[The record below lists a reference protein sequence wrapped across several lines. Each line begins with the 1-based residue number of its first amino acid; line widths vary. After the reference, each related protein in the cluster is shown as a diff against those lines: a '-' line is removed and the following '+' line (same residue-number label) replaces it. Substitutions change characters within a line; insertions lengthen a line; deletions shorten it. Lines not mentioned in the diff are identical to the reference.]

1 MPPPY
6 RAPPPGLIPN
16 NNNQHPPPP
25 PKGTNLPYSRFNASE
40 PNIGQ
45 YKSSPVGYRHTINHE
60 SSSTVQTNLK
70 QMLSM
75 PKHQT
80 LDMNGQSA
88 AIQHLRMQGLNN
100 DQRQQQFN
108 RNPHPEPGMQQQ
120 PSNDSYIGPD
130 NLRNAAN
137 KMFARNGNERSSGYN
152 GNMPPPVSYSNSQP
166 PTSQNNYHYQQ
177 NLNQSQ
183 HSLNQSLNQSMEMQL
198 TSEQQRQL
206 QNHPSRP
213 RQNSAED
220 PAKRNSYGNQSFRN
234 AIQTQGV
241 NPHPPKPGQ
250 QQRLPPQVPPK
261 PGSRSAS
268 KERPK
273 DPNAEENDHLETEL
287 NNILRGNARDSFEK
301 TNGSGTP
308 PLPALSP
315 SQSAS
320 QTPQSSPDFRV
331 KYKLNQ
337 STSNLNR
344 PDLLENE
351 NMKKTAGEVR
361 SGGSGSNSQGGRGDS
376 KATSAAIRRAAS
388 INTENQNIKERMK
401 ELKGIASKP
410 GLPDHPEDVASTTT
424 GLDLESVMALQ
435 TDLTSDEELS
445 TTIDLSDAQAIRKQL
460 DGLENMYTE
469 VLKLLGLR
477 KFGRPPAN
485 GDMKSGIA
493 RRKMYGSMS
502 SLPSV
507 SSIGS
512 RHLYGKDK
520 RKDERKNR
528 GGGKDKNYNKRFQR
542 LESHVVTLARSV
554 AHLSSEMRTQHV
566 IVQEIEA
573 LRAEVQ
579 QLKLNRGHHTG
590 SLPRGGVLEPQE
602 FFGNHPRVSQQTENR
617 VKKLTKFFGDEPPL
631 LRLYLKNL
639 GYEKYAG
646 IFEEAK
652 IGMLEL
658 PYLSEERLEKLGI
671 PLGPR
676 IRILQEAKI
685 PYNLDGQNYN
695 VYIL

>member
-6 RAPPPGLIPN
+6 RAPPPGLIPTN
-16 NNNQHPPPP
+16 NTQHPPPP
-25 PKGTNLPYSRFNASE
+25 PKGSSLPYSRFNVSE

-45 YKSSPVGYRHTINHE
+45 YKSSPVSYRHTINHE
-60 SSSTVQTNLK
+60 NSSTVQTNLK

-80 LDMNGQSA
+80 LDMNGQNT
-88 AIQHLRMQGLNN
+88 AIQHLRMQGLNT
-100 DQRQQQFN
+100 DQRQQQFS
-108 RNPHPEPGMQQQ
+108 RNQHNDQQQ
-120 PSNDSYIGPD
+120 QQQQTSDNYIGPD

-152 GNMPPPVSYSNSQP
+152 GNIPPPVSYPNHQP
-166 PTSQNNYHYQQ
+166 PTSQNNFHYQQ

-198 TSEQQRQL
+198 SSEQARQSH
-206 QNHPSRP
+206 HPTRP

-220 PAKRNSYGNQSFRN
+220 PAKRNSYGNQSFRA
-234 AIQTQGV
+234 AIQPPGV
-241 NPHPPKPGQ
+241 NPHPPKPPH

-273 DPNAEENDHLETEL
+273 DPTADENDHLETEL
-287 NNILRGNARDSFEK
+287 NNILRGNTKDSFDK
-301 TNGSGTP
+301 TNGAGTP

-351 NMKKTAGEVR
+351 NMKKSGEVR
-361 SGGSGSNSQGGRGDS
+361 SGSNSQGVRGDS
-376 KATSAAIRRAAS
+376 KGVSAAIRRAAS

-401 ELKGIASKP
+401 ELKGTASKP
-410 GLPDHPEDVASTTT
+410 GLSDHPEDVASTTT

-485 GDMKSGIA
+485 GDVKSGIA

-528 GGGKDKNYNKRFQR
+528 GTGKDKNYNKRFQR